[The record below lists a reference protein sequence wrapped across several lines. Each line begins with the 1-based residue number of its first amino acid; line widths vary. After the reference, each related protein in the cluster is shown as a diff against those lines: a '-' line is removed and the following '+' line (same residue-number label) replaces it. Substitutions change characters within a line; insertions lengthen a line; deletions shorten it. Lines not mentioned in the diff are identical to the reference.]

1 MHVSFF
7 LFQNRLQAIRC
18 DLVQPEKD
26 SLKTYSSLQTRGQ
39 GSDEKIEQRTL
50 GAGEGGAQGRR
61 EGGAEEGGREARP
74 EAGGEGD
81 EGREGEGDDEDREE
95 VHCEE
100 AVEGSQERALLPPE
114 DAEAGAQ
121 ADVPAQGDREEPA
134 AGQVTAERL
143 LRVLSSGGEELQ
155 QNPAYCCRALVL
167 TQ

>member
-1 MHVSFF
+1 MRKHLAKKNKQS
-7 LFQNRLQAIRC
+7 N
-18 DLVQPEKD
+18 P
-26 SLKTYSSLQTRGQ
+26 G
-39 GSDEKIEQRTL
+39 GS
-50 GAGEGGAQGRR
+50 EGGAQGRP
-61 EGGAEEGGREARP
+61 EGGAEEGGAEEGGP

-95 VHCEE
+95 VDREE
-100 AVEGSQERALLPPE
+100 ADEGPQERALLPPE
-114 DAEAGAQ
+114 DAEAGAE